1 MFCPNCGNQIE
12 SAGRFCEHCG
22 ASIAVGSIQNVPPT
36 QDNSYYQPVTSQTVK
51 KSGAGV
57 LKGCLIAAGI
67 FVLVVI
73 VACIGL
79 YHFSDDFREGF
90 DEGYNEEV
98 NSNERNGFGL
108 FNSQVKYS
116 NLSSAKQE
124 KLMDSLYERL
134 DEYFLGVLQDDEQLM
149 QLLLIGALGNENEG
163 IQEKMLEKKFGDKII
178 ALLEEWS
185 DENNV
190 DVEDFG
196 NSIDEDEFAAGYFLH
211 LMEVFISTQNE

>member
-1 MFCPNCGNQIE
+1 MYCPNCGKTID
-12 SAGRFCEHCG
+12 GGGKFCEHCG
-22 ASIAVGSIQNVPPT
+22 ASIAVGNIQYVPPT
-36 QDNSYYQPVTSQTVK
+36 QYNSYYPPVTSPTVK

-67 FVLVVI
+67 FVLVII

-149 QLLLIGALGNENEG
+149 QLLLIGALGDENEG

-190 DVEDFG
+190 DIEDFG

-211 LMEVFISTQNE
+211 LIEVFISTQNE